1 MSLQLKIPPVVPGTM
16 NPSLSSLRNLLQRGL
31 PLKRARYPPPS
42 ATCLGANNNPL
53 DQRHTH
59 RQNNYPNRSDRI
71 AKTECPHLI
80 FPGAGLFFY
89 WQAGVVSY
97 LRQAGYDLSKTTMSG
112 ASAGSITATLAA
124 TDVCFSN
131 ATDTALRLGRDAGVW
146 DRPMG
151 LMGVW
156 GSLIEEWLDEILPED
171 AAELA
176 NGRIT
181 ILLTTIPKLGKQR
194 VSRFVDRDDLICCNI
209 SSIHLPLFLDG
220 KFASHYRD
228 SLHIDGSFLST
239 PAHHLNLCGD
249 SDSATSTAPF
259 LVFDFQHDPIM
270 RGRKKEFVRL
280 ASEDGIRSLLDRGME
295 YAYGLEQEG
304 CFVHLPKKNCL

>member
-1 MSLQLKIPPVVPGTM
+1 M

-31 PLKRARYPPPS
+31 PLKRPRYPHPS
-42 ATCLGANNNPL
+42 ATCLLPNNDRPAGH
-53 DQRHTH
+53 DRRH
-59 RQNNYPNRSDRI
+59 RQNNYPNPYRSDRI
-71 AKTECPHLI
+71 ATSIAKTEPPHLI

-124 TDVCFSN
+124 TDVCFAN
-131 ATDTALRLGRDAGVW
+131 ATDAALRLGREAGVW

-171 AAELA
+171 AAEMA
-176 NGRIT
+176 SGRIT

-194 VSRFVDRDDLICCNI
+194 VSRFVDRDDLIRCNI

-239 PAHHLNLCGD
+239 PADHLCYD
-249 SDSATSTAPF
+249 SNEQTHESATSAAPF

-270 RGRKKEFVRL
+270 RGRKKEFVKL

-304 CFVHLPKKNCL
+304 CFVHLPKKNC

>member
-1 MSLQLKIPPVVPGTM
+1 M

-31 PLKRARYPPPS
+31 PLRRSRYPPPS
-42 ATCLGANNNPL
+42 ATCLVPNNNTGHDGYDRRP
-53 DQRHTH
+53 
-59 RQNNYPNRSDRI
+59 NKYPNPCRSDRM
-71 AKTECPHLI
+71 PHLI

-131 ATDTALRLGRDAGVW
+131 ATDAALRLGREAGVW

-156 GSLIEEWLDEILPED
+156 GSLIEEWLDEILPEN
-171 AAELA
+171 AADLA
-176 NGRIT
+176 SGRIT

-194 VSRFVDRDDLICCNI
+194 VSRFLDRDDLIQCNI

-220 KFASHYRD
+220 KFASNYRD
-228 SLHIDGSFLST
+228 SLHIDGSFLSR
-239 PAHHLNLCGD
+239 PADHLCGD
-249 SDSATSTAPF
+249 PNNEQTHESATGTAPF
-259 LVFDFQHDPIM
+259 LVFDFQHDPIKI
-270 RGRKKEFVRL
+270 GRAHV
-280 ASEDGIRSLLDRGME
+280 
-295 YAYGLEQEG
+295 
-304 CFVHLPKKNCL
+304 

>member
-1 MSLQLKIPPVVPGTM
+1 M

-31 PLKRARYPPPS
+31 PLRRSRYPPPS
-42 ATCLGANNNPL
+42 ATCLVPNNNTL
-53 DQRHTH
+53 DRRH
-59 RQNNYPNRSDRI
+59 RQNNNYPHPYRSDRI
-71 AKTECPHLI
+71 ATTECPHLI

-97 LRQAGYDLSKTTMSG
+97 LRQSGYDLSKTTMSG

-131 ATDTALRLGRDAGVW
+131 ATDTALRLGREAGVW
-146 DRPMG
+146 HRPMG

-156 GSLIEEWLDEILPED
+156 GSLIEDWLDEILPKN

-194 VSRFVDRDDLICCNI
+194 VSRFVDRDDLIRCNI

-220 KFASHYRD
+220 KFASNYRGF
-228 SLHIDGSFLST
+228 LHIDGSFLST
-239 PAHHLNLCGD
+239 PADHLCGD
-249 SDSATSTAPF
+249 SGEQTYESATVAPF
-259 LVFDFQHDPIM
+259 LVFDFQHDPILK
-270 RGRKKEFVRL
+270 GRKEDFVKL

-304 CFVHLPKKNCL
+304 CFVNLPKKNY